1 MAQILKKAGYEDKS
15 VDLETEVQEHGLRLC
30 PSDMNRTNFMK
41 VTNGKIV
48 AVDFGQT
55 SFLPLSFFDFAI
67 NVSEPF
73 TEHLA
78 RRVRYPKSKNLDALQ
93 RASSTLVPYGSNNV
107 GEHMSL
113 LSILS
118 SLRKEIDLNV
128 LA

>member
-1 MAQILKKAGYEDKS
+1 MAQILKKAGYEGKS

-41 VTNGKIV
+41 DTNGKIV
-48 AVDFGQT
+48 AIDFGQT

-73 TEHLA
+73 TELLA
-78 RRVRYPKSKNLDALQ
+78 RHVRYPKSKNLDALQ
-93 RASSTLVPYGSNNV
+93 RASSTLVPYGSNDV

-113 LSILS
+113 FSLLF
-118 SLRKEIDLNV
+118 SLRTETDRDI